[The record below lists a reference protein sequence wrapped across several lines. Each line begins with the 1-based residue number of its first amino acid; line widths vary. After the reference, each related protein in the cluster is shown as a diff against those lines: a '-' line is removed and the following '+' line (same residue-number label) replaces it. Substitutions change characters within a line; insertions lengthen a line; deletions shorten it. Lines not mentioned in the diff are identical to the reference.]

1 MGVLAGT
8 GRAKTAVKLGIA
20 ATGLLLSA
28 LVLASQRA
36 QIKALPE
43 RWQRWLEEEVYP
55 LISDEQ
61 KKAFLQLTTDAQR
74 EEFVNRL
81 WQIWGEQVGLGAS
94 FRRIYEDR
102 LLTCRQEFG
111 NTTED
116 RARILLLHG
125 APTARLPVDCPEVF
139 YPLEFW
145 RYAYIPGIGQG
156 VTLLFYKPYGLGR
169 FRMWDP
175 FETRW
180 VLYTP
185 NAQQALRR
193 PTMSRLERPEFR
205 CGNVDELLNLLASAE
220 YWLSDPGV
228 RQRLEHLVVESARL
242 GKESAEQRFLAFS
255 TLLPKDA
262 EPLEFSPRAE
272 VVGRRGSKGLVRFS
286 CEVPRAGLTTTKVGE
301 AEVLQLDVVG
311 EVARGGEM
319 ADRFRY
325 AFTFPADSQIL
336 PLVVERE
343 LRVGDYVLR
352 LKVAD
357 AHGRRAGVVELPFAV
372 RLPEDSGQS
381 VATETQ
387 ARSPQEKLLTLV
399 GPQGEGVFGVQ
410 RFTALVD
417 ASIAKVEFLLDGKSV
432 LIKNRP
438 PFEVELDLGPLPRL
452 ATVTAVGYDLK
463 DREVDRAEVVLNVG
477 RERFFVRL
485 SPITKAD
492 QRPEGLAVS
501 ASVNVP
507 SDQKLERVELYFNDQ
522 HLATLYSAPFS
533 AVLPVRLGKELGYV
547 RALAVLADGSQAEDV
562 QLVNAPQFIST
573 VRVQAVEL
581 PVLVLDRSGKPVE
594 GLKKEDFEV
603 LDEGVPQEILHFS
616 REQDLPIRVGLAIDT
631 SGSMENTLPEVQK
644 VVLGFV
650 KNLLRPKDRA
660 FVIAFSDRPA
670 LLAPFTA
677 DFGSLERALVT
688 LRAERETALWDA
700 VIYGV
705 FQFSGV
711 RGRKALVVLTDG
723 EDTASRAPFERAL
736 DFAQRSGV
744 TVYTIAIGVPLT
756 AVKARS
762 QLSRLAKATGGEAF
776 FLPVPPN
783 LGPVYS
789 QIERELRSQYL
800 LAYSSATDAPAG
812 TFRQVTVKVKKP
824 GLTVRT
830 SAGYFVE

>member
-1 MGVLAGT
+1 MGVLARA
-8 GRAKTAVKLGIA
+8 GRAKKALRAGTVAL
-20 ATGLLLSA
+20 GLLLSA
-28 LVLASQRA
+28 LALGSQRA

-55 LISDEQ
+55 LISNEQ

-74 EEFVNRL
+74 EEFANRL
-81 WQIWGEQVGLGAS
+81 WQIWGEHVGMGGS
-94 FRRIYEDR
+94 FRKVFEDR
-102 LLTCRQEFG
+102 LQTCRQEFG

-125 APTARLPVDCPEVF
+125 PPTARLPVDCQEVF

-145 RYAYIPGIGQG
+145 RYAYIPGLGQG

-185 NAQQALRR
+185 TAQQALRR

-205 CGNVDELLNLLASAE
+205 CGNVDELLNLLAAAE

-228 RQRLEHLVVESARL
+228 RQRLEHLVAETTSL
-242 GKESAEQRFLAFS
+242 GKESVEQRFLAFS

-262 EPLEFSPRAE
+262 EPFEFAPRVE
-272 VVGRRGSKGLVRFS
+272 VVGRRGSKGIVRFA
-286 CEVPRAGLTTTKVGE
+286 CEVPRAGLVTTKVGE
-301 AEVLQLDVVG
+301 AEVVQLDVVG
-311 EVARGGEM
+311 EVARAGDM

-325 AFTFPADSQIL
+325 AFTFPADSQVL

-343 LRVGDYVLR
+343 LRAGDYTLR

-357 AHGRRAGVVELPFAV
+357 SHGKRAGVVELPFTV
-372 RLPEDSGQS
+372 QLPEDWDLTPAAGGPTH
-381 VATETQ
+381 AK
-387 ARSPQEKLLTLV
+387 EKLLTLL
-399 GPQGEGVFGVQ
+399 GPQGEGVSGVQ
-410 RFTALVD
+410 RFTALAD
-417 ASIAKVEFLLDGKSV
+417 ASVAKVEFLLDGKAV
-432 LIKNRP
+432 LTKNRP
-438 PFEVELDLGPLPRL
+438 PFDVELDLGPLPRL
-452 ATVTAVGYDLK
+452 ATVTAVAYDQKGGEL
-463 DREVDRAEVVLNVG
+463 DRAEVVLNVG

-485 SPITKAD
+485 GPITKAD
-492 QRPEGLAVS
+492 QRPEGLSVH

-522 HLATLYSAPFS
+522 HLATLYSSPFS
-533 AVLPVRLGKELGYV
+533 ALLPVRLGKELGYV
-547 RALAVLADGSQAEDV
+547 RALAVLSDGSQAEDV

-581 PVLVLDRSGKPVE
+581 PVLVLDRWGKPVAD
-594 GLKKEDFEV
+594 LRKEDFAVFE
-603 LDEGVPQEILHFS
+603 EGVPQELLHFS
-616 REQDLPIRVGLAIDT
+616 REQDLPIRVGLVIDT
-631 SGSMENTLPEVQK
+631 SGSMEKTLPEVQK

-650 KNLLRPKDRA
+650 KSLLRPKDRA
-660 FVIAFSDRPA
+660 FVIAFSDRPV

-711 RGRKALVVLTDG
+711 RGRRALVVLTDG

-783 LGPVYS
+783 LQPVYG

-800 LAYSSATDAPAG
+800 LAYSSASDAPAG
-812 TFRQVTVKVKKP
+812 TFRSVTVKVKKP
-824 GLTVRT
+824 GVSVRT
-830 SAGYFVE
+830 VAGYFVE

>member
-1 MGVLAGT
+1 MDLLAGA
-8 GRAKTAVKLGIA
+8 GRPKTTVKVALAGA
-20 ATGLLLSA
+20 GLLVA
-28 LVLASQRA
+28 LGVFASQRA

-74 EEFVNRL
+74 EEFANRL

-102 LLTCRQEFG
+102 LETCRVEFG

-125 APTARLPVDCPEVF
+125 PPTAKLPVDCQEVF

-145 RYAYIPGIGQG
+145 RYAYIPGLGQG
-156 VTLLFYKPYGLGR
+156 VTLVFYKPYGLGR
-169 FRMWDP
+169 FRLWDP

-185 NAQQALRR
+185 TAQAALRR
-193 PTMSRLERPEFR
+193 PTMSRWDRPEFR
-205 CGNVDELLNLLASAE
+205 CGNVDELLNLLAAAE
-220 YWLSDPGV
+220 YWLSDPAV
-228 RQRLEHLVVESARL
+228 RQRLEHLVVEAPRA

-262 EPLEFSPRAE
+262 EPLEFSPTAE
-272 VVGRRGSKGLVRFS
+272 VIGRRGSKALVRFAFQL
-286 CEVPRAGLTTTKVGE
+286 PRAGLNAAKVGD
-301 AEVLQLDVVG
+301 AQVVQVDVVG

-325 AFTFPADSQIL
+325 AFTFPAESQVL
-336 PLVVERE
+336 PVVVERE
-343 LRVGDYVLR
+343 LRAGEYTLR
-352 LKVAD
+352 VKVAD
-357 AHGRRAGVVELPFAV
+357 AHGKKAGVAELPFSVTVAAEGNEAQPQAERTASPE
-372 RLPEDSGQS
+372 RL
-381 VATETQ
+381 
-387 ARSPQEKLLTLV
+387 LMLV
-399 GPQGEGVFGVQ
+399 GPQGEGVAGVQ
-410 RFTALVD
+410 RFSAL
-417 ASIAKVEFLLDGKSV
+417 AAPGIAKVEFLLDGNSV

-452 ATVTAVGYDLK
+452 ATVTAVGYDANEK
-463 DREVDRAEVVLNVG
+463 EVDRAEVVLNVG

-485 SPITKAD
+485 SPITRAD

-507 SDQKLERVELYFNDQ
+507 SDRKLERVELYFNDQ
-522 HLATLYSAPFS
+522 QLATLYSSPFA

-547 RALAVLADGSQAEDV
+547 RALAVLDDGSQAEDV

-603 LDEGVPQEILHFS
+603 LEEGVPQEILHFS
-616 REQDLPIRVGLAIDT
+616 REPSLPVRVGLVIDT
-631 SGSMENTLPEVQK
+631 SGSMERTLPEVQR

-650 KNLLRPKDRA
+650 KDLLRPKDRA

-677 DFGSLERALVT
+677 DFGSLERALLT

-711 RGRKALVVLTDG
+711 RGRRALVVLTDG

-736 DFAQRSGV
+736 EFAQRSGV
-744 TVYTIAIGVPLT
+744 TVYTIAIAVPLT
-756 AVKARS
+756 SVKARS

-776 FLPVPPN
+776 FLPAQPS
-783 LGPVYS
+783 LGPVYG

-800 LAYSSATDAPAG
+800 LAYSSATDAPTG
-812 TFRQVTVKVKKP
+812 TFRSVSVKVKKP
-824 GLTVRT
+824 GLSVRT
-830 SAGYFVE
+830 VAGYFVE

>member
-1 MGVLAGT
+1 MGVLFET
-8 GRAKTAVKLGIA
+8 RRAKTAVKLGIA
-20 ATGLLLSA
+20 AVGLLLSA
-28 LVLASQRA
+28 LVWASQRS

-61 KKAFLQLTTDAQR
+61 KKAFLQLSTDAQR
-74 EEFVNRL
+74 EEFANRL
-81 WQIWGEQVGLGAS
+81 WHIWGEQVGLGAS
-94 FRRIYEDR
+94 FRRVYEDR

-125 APTARLPVDCPEVF
+125 PPAARLPVDCQEVF

-145 RYAYIPGIGQG
+145 RYAYLPGVGQG

-169 FRMWDP
+169 FRLWDP

-185 NAQQALRR
+185 TAQQALRR
-193 PTMSRLERPEFR
+193 PTVSRLERPEFR

-228 RQRLEHLVVESARL
+228 RQRLEHLVVEAAKL

-255 TLLPKDA
+255 TLLSKDA
-262 EPLEFSPRAE
+262 EPLEFVPRAE
-272 VVGRRGSKGLVRFS
+272 VVGRRGSRAIVRFA
-286 CEVPRAGLTTTKVGE
+286 CEVPRAGLVTTRVGE
-301 AEVLQLDVVG
+301 AEVVQLDVVG
-311 EVARGGEM
+311 EVARAGEM

-325 AFTFPADSQIL
+325 AFTFPADSLIL

-343 LRVGDYVLR
+343 LRAGDYTLR

-357 AHGRRAGVVELPFAV
+357 SQGKRGGVVELPFAV
-372 RLPEDSGQS
+372 RLPEDSS
-381 VATETQ
+381 ATAAAGGPT
-387 ARSPQEKLLTLV
+387 RSEEKLLTLV
-399 GPQGEGVFGVQ
+399 GPQGEGIAGVQ
-410 RFTALVD
+410 RFTALADPRV
-417 ASIAKVEFLLDGKSV
+417 AKVAFLLDGKAV
-432 LIKNRP
+432 LTKNRA

-452 ATVTAVGYDLK
+452 ATVTAVGYDEK
-463 DREVDRAEVVLNVG
+463 DREMDRAEVVLNVG

-492 QRPEGLAVS
+492 QRPEGLSVS

-594 GLKKEDFEV
+594 GLKKGDFEV
-603 LDEGVPQEILHFS
+603 LEEGVPQEILHFS

-631 SGSMENTLPEVQK
+631 SGSMEKTLPEVQK

-650 KNLLRPKDRA
+650 KNLLRPRDRA

-783 LGPVYS
+783 LGPVYA

-812 TFRQVTVKVKKP
+812 TFRSVTVKVKKP
-824 GLTVRT
+824 GVSVRT
-830 SAGYFVE
+830 VAGYFVE